1 MCPTS
6 LSESILWHLKPKQ
19 VHYNLIDLKCL
30 EDRENKWQLN
40 NLSNLHKNQHVDLWA
55 LHVLPLSRRSR
66 HTVTSICLLL
76 SEERWKHVDYSGNT
90 ENAER
95 RMVCRVDWSVNQ
107 STESHWTIFFFFL
120 SKTAKTHTRN
130 FFAFFSGG
138 LDPDQDPYLP
148 AAMLDSPPVCSV
160 DPAATIFPGKSSLSG
175 LLSKL
180 TLPWRTKTK

>member
-1 MCPTS
+1 MQREEWCV
-6 LSESILWHLKPKQ
+6 E
-19 VHYNLIDLKCL
+19 LIG
-30 EDRENKWQLN
+30 QLI
-40 NLSNLHKNQHVDLWA
+40 SQQK
-55 LHVLPLSRRSR
+55 
-66 HTVTSICLLL
+66 VT
-76 SEERWKHVDYSGNT
+76 E
-90 ENAER
+90 
-95 RMVCRVDWSVNQ
+95 Q
-107 STESHWTIFFFFL
+107 FFL

-138 LDPDQDPYLP
+138 LDPDLDPYLP